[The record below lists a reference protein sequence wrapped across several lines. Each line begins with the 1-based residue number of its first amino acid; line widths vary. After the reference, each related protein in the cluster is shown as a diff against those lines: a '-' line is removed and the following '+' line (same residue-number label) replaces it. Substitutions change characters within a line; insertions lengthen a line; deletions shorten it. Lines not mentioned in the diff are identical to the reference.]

1 MNPSNAEPASLR
13 VWPGELSLPIR
24 PDARIT
30 AAIGLAALLVALV
43 MQPALPLDAAAGA
56 LVRAERSGSATI
68 ESLPSGWT
76 LDDPIGNALLVLGR
90 AFGLEVLTTHRIVV
104 ALAFG
109 IGVAALAALVRVAG
123 GGSGAALLAAA
134 LACAWAPFRA
144 PLLASGA
151 LATTAA
157 LSLVALR
164 VALRGRPLVTGALLG
179 LALFESPVAAPAVAG
194 PIAAAFWIG
203 GMLPRQLLISTVSV
217 WAGATGLRVLISGGG
232 AASAGATFDTLDRE
246 LALATL
252 GGSAEAAILV
262 LILALAVARA
272 LGVRR
277 RDEPSELVAA
287 AAVVWS
293 AIAIGLAVL
302 GTWPLV
308 VASAAVAPPLVLL
321 AALAPAAVAQ
331 TVRPRAAL
339 LGSAARS
346 AGAIAVA
353 GALVAT
359 GLGGAPRAEAR
370 RVALD
375 RDRLEAGR
383 WLASFAA
390 ATETVA
396 TSSRLAML
404 GTGRLDARGRSELGP
419 VDYAIVSGRLEDERV
434 VPPATPRGFV
444 PLALVDGAYRRHG
457 DLPWVTVFGRAES
470 RAASTGARAF
480 TLLELGQPQ
489 RVPGVPAVKA
499 FEWRGADLFTH
510 PSGGVRFLV
519 PSGNRP
525 FSIRFR
531 PAFSREVP
539 RDRTDGVLFELRAG
553 GISRFRHYLFA
564 TDPEPEITLRVVDLA
579 AGEEATIDL
588 LVGIG
593 PRGDAAYD
601 WAMWRDFRV
610 IVEGSRHGSEGAPSL
625 MIDELAPLAVPGA
638 DELRKNEEV
647 EVFQ

>member
-1 MNPSNAEPASLR
+1 MNPWGAEPASPR

-24 PDARIT
+24 SDARIT

-56 LVRAERSGSATI
+56 LVRAQRSGSAPI
-68 ESLPSGWT
+68 EALASGWT
-76 LDDPIGNALLVLGR
+76 LSDPIGHALLVLGR
-90 AFGLEVLTTHRIVV
+90 AFGIEVLTAHRLLV

-109 IGVAALAALVRVAG
+109 VGVAALAALVRVAG

-134 LACAWAPFRA
+134 LACSWAPFRA

-151 LATTAA
+151 LATTTA
-157 LSLVALR
+157 LSVVALR

-179 LALFESPVAAPAVAG
+179 LALFESPVAAPAVVG

-203 GMLPRQLLISTVSV
+203 RSLPRQLVISTLSV
-217 WAGATGLRVLISGGG
+217 WAAATGLRVLIAGGEP
-232 AASAGATFDTLDRE
+232 ASAGARIGPLDRE
-246 LALATL
+246 LAGALL

-262 LILALAVARA
+262 LLLALAVARA

-277 RDEPSELVAA
+277 RNEPSELVAA
-287 AAVVWS
+287 TAVVWS
-293 AIAIGLAVL
+293 SIAIGLAVL

-339 LGSAARS
+339 LGSAAWS

-359 GLGGAPRAEAR
+359 SLGGAPRAEAR
-370 RVALD
+370 REALD

-383 WLASFAA
+383 WLAS
-390 ATETVA
+390 VA
-396 TSSRLAML
+396 EESEVVASPHRLALL
-404 GTGRLDARGRSELGP
+404 GAGRLASAEPHAIGSSHYL
-419 VDYAIVSGRLEDERV
+419 IVSGRLDGERTL
-434 VPPATPRGFV
+434 PPAAPEGYV
-444 PLALVDGAYRRHG
+444 PLAILDNAFRSYG
-457 DLPWVTVFGRAES
+457 DLPWVTVFGRPES
-470 RAASTGARAF
+470 RAAETGARAY
-480 TLLELGQPQ
+480 TLFDLGPP
-489 RVPGVPAVKA
+489 RPVPGVPPPKA
-499 FEWRGADLFTH
+499 LEWRGTDLLEH

-519 PSGNRP
+519 PSGNRT

-531 PAFSREVP
+531 PAFAPDTP
-539 RDRTDGVLFELRAG
+539 RDKTDGVTFELRAA
-553 GISRFRHYLFA
+553 GIPRFRQYLFG
-564 TDPEPEITLRVVDLA
+564 TDPEPDIALRVVDQA
-579 AGEEATIDL
+579 PGEEATLDL
-588 LVGIG
+588 LVGVG
-593 PRGDAAYD
+593 PRQDGRYD

-610 IVEGSRHGSEGAPSL
+610 TIEGVRPGAESGPSL
-625 MIDELAPLAVPGA
+625 LIDELAAPAEPGA
-638 DELRKNEEV
+638 DELRKNEEAGI
-647 EVFQ
+647 FR